1 MRSCDELFFNPL
13 FLELGID
20 GQVREV
26 GAVVEIGD
34 SPRDSD
40 EQAFGISCGEHHI
53 GMAQHAFD
61 PLGICDGTTFC
72 QGRSNQAIDELLSS
86 QIRFVFVVNH
96 LVFLGKKA

>member
-1 MRSCDELFFNPL
+1 MRSCDELFSNPL

-40 EQAFGISCGEHHI
+40 E
-53 GMAQHAFD
+53 
-61 PLGICDGTTFC
+61 
-72 QGRSNQAIDELLSS
+72 
-86 QIRFVFVVNH
+86 
-96 LVFLGKKA
+96 